1 MSNGNASA
9 SFFENGTATQFEY
22 CYQMYPEVLKLKAE
36 KRSKKPQEL
45 IRLDQW
51 YQNELP
57 KLIKARGKDA
67 HMVYDELVQSMK
79 WKQSRGKFY
88 PQLSYLVKVN
98 TPRAVVQETKKAFR
112 KLPNLEQAIT
122 ALSNLKGVGTTMASA
137 LLAAAAPDSAPFMA
151 DECLMAIPE
160 IEGIDYT
167 TKEYLNFVNHIQSTV
182 ERLNAEVGG
191 ETPHWSPHR
200 VELALW
206 SHYVANDLSPEM
218 LDDMPAP
225 GATASSGN
233 TVAGGAG
240 NLSTNGSLGKS
251 SKVLDGDDTNDGVAV
266 DLDDE
271 SLGAGGRNTATESET
286 ENENTNP
293 AVLTGD
299 AKINNSNSNSN
310 SNAAGV
316 VGALQDGDSNFVSND
331 STSQEPI
338 IDDNDGTTQT
348 TATTTS
354 TEDGEPAMSL
364 GIGIGIGI
372 GIGMGVSGGGTPL
385 ASDSES
391 NLEAPLKANS
401 LTSLNQPAAAAAAP
415 AQPTSHAPSQ
425 QPHNNNKQITN
436 NGQVASPG
444 TEAGSAGAV
453 PEVKP
458 ASKVGVAANGNGNG
472 NGVLGDGEDEDEEEL
487 EEEDEDENE
496 NEAEIEADESNS
508 SNGIVRDSK
517 LQQLQQVVATNKAE
531 AAETETAAAAA
542 AAAAAGDDGV
552 VVAAIG
558 QKRSALHCDME
569 LKNAGGGGGVG
580 EKSPELK
587 KLRSE

>member
-1 MSNGNASA
+1 MANGKATV
-9 SFFENGTATQFEY
+9 SFFENGSTTQFEY
-22 CYQMYPEVLKLKAE
+22 CFKLYPQVLKMKAE

-51 YQNELP
+51 YQNDLP
-57 KLIKARGKDA
+57 RLIKARGKDA
-67 HMVYDELVQSMK
+67 HMVYDELVQTMK

-98 TPRAVVQETKKAFR
+98 TPRAVMQETKKAFR

-137 LLAAAAPDSAPFMA
+137 LLAAAAPDRAPFMA

-218 LDDMPAP
+218 LDDMPPP
-225 GATASSGN
+225 GTASI
-233 TVAGGAG
+233 
-240 NLSTNGSLGKS
+240 STNGASNN
-251 SKVLDGDDTNDGVAV
+251 VLDGDDTNDGVAV

-271 SLGAGGRNTATESET
+271 SQGAGGRNTATESET

-293 AVLTGD
+293 AALTPLIAGE
-299 AKINNSNSNSN
+299 AK
-310 SNAAGV
+310 SNATA
-316 VGALQDGDSNFVSND
+316 VGAALQDGDSNFVSND

-348 TATTTS
+348 TATTS
-354 TEDGEPAMSL
+354 TEDGEPL
-364 GIGIGIGI
+364 VIGIGLG
-372 GIGMGVSGGGTPL
+372 SGGTPL

-391 NLEAPLKANS
+391 NLEAPLN
-401 LTSLNQPAAAAAAP
+401 TNRLNAAGPVQPSKP
-415 AQPTSHAPSQ
+415 QTQSSTEKQTQSPN
-425 QPHNNNKQITN
+425 HNNSKQQIN
-436 NGQVASPG
+436 NGQATPA
-444 TEAGSAGAV
+444 EQPAKAGAA
-453 PEVKP
+453 K
-458 ASKVGVAANGNGNG
+458 SAANGNGNG
-472 NGVLGDGEDEDEEEL
+472 NGVLGNDLDDGEDEDD
-487 EEEDEDENE
+487 EEDELDEEE
-496 NEAEIEADESNS
+496 NNDEELEADESNS
-508 SNGIVRDSK
+508 SNSNARETK
-517 LQQLQQVVATNKAE
+517 LQQLAASAVAGKVVTVTETVVATEPIKG
-531 AAETETAAAAA
+531 AATDTALSAP
-542 AAAAAGDDGV
+542 
-552 VVAAIG
+552 AIG
-558 QKRSALHCDME
+558 QKRTALHCEME
-569 LKNAGGGGGVG
+569 MSNAPAGAVGGGD
-580 EKSPELK
+580 KSPELK

>member
-1 MSNGNASA
+1 MSNGKATV
-9 SFFENGTATQFEY
+9 SFFENGSTKQFEY
-22 CYQMYPEVLKLKAE
+22 CYQMYPQVLKLKAE
-36 KRSKKPQEL
+36 KRCKKPQEL

-98 TPRAVVQETKKAFR
+98 TPRAVIQETKKAFR

-167 TKEYLNFVNHIQSTV
+167 TKEYLNFVNHIQATV

-218 LDDMPAP
+218 LDDMPPP
-225 GATASSGN
+225 GSGA
-233 TVAGGAG
+233 AGTGS
-240 NLSTNGSLGKS
+240 LSTNGSS

-271 SLGAGGRNTATESET
+271 SQGAGGRNTATESET

-293 AVLTGD
+293 AALMPLQSGEV
-299 AKINNSNSNSN
+299 KNN
-310 SNAAGV
+310 SNAAA
-316 VGALQDGDSNFVSND
+316 VGAALQDGDSNFVSND

-348 TATTTS
+348 TATTS
-354 TEDGEPAMSL
+354 TEDGEPIAL
-364 GIGIGIGI
+364 GIGIGL
-372 GIGMGVSGGGTPL
+372 GGTPL

-391 NLEAPLKANS
+391 NQEAPPKTNS
-401 LTSLNQPAAAAAAP
+401 LTILTPTQPST
-415 AQPTSHAPSQ
+415 QTQDQAPSQ
-425 QPHNNNKQITN
+425 PLKTNKSITN
-436 NGQVASPG
+436 NGQVAP
-444 TEAGSAGAV
+444 SAAEEMV
-453 PEVKP
+453 TAAPQP
-458 ASKVGVAANGNGNG
+458 ASKATAAAVAAANGNGNG
-472 NGVLGDGEDEDEEEL
+472 NGVLGDDDEDEVEDEEEDEL
-487 EEEDEDENE
+487 EEEDEH
-496 NEAEIEADESNS
+496 EAELEADESNS

-517 LQQLQQVVATNKAE
+517 LQQLAASKAADAVLPVE
-531 AAETETAAAAA
+531 SADANSAP
-542 AAAAAGDDGV
+542 
-552 VVAAIG
+552 AIG
-558 QKRSALHCDME
+558 QKRTALHCEME
-569 LKNAGGGGGVG
+569 LNNAGGVGVGVGVG

>member
-1 MSNGNASA
+1 MSNGKATV
-9 SFFENGTATQFEY
+9 SFFETGSTTQFEY
-22 CYQMYPEVLKLKAE
+22 CYQLYPQVLKLKAE
-36 KRSKKPQEL
+36 KRCKKPQEL

-98 TPRAVVQETKKAFR
+98 TPRAVIQETKKAFR

-167 TKEYLNFVNHIQSTV
+167 TKEYLNFVNHIQATV

-191 ETPHWSPHR
+191 DTPHWSPHR

-218 LDDMPAP
+218 LDDMPPP
-225 GATASSGN
+225 GSGASATGTGS
-233 TVAGGAG
+233 
-240 NLSTNGSLGKS
+240 LSTNGNS
-251 SKVLDGDDTNDGVAV
+251 SKVLDGDDTNDGVGV

-271 SLGAGGRNTATESET
+271 SQGAGGRNTATESET

-293 AVLTGD
+293 APLMPLQSGE
-299 AKINNSNSNSN
+299 AKN
-310 SNAAGV
+310 NAAA
-316 VGALQDGDSNFVSND
+316 VGAALQDGDSNFVSND

-348 TATTTS
+348 TATTS
-354 TEDGEPAMSL
+354 TEDGEPIAL
-364 GIGIGIGI
+364 DIGIGIG
-372 GIGMGVSGGGTPL
+372 SSGTPL

-391 NLEAPLKANS
+391 NQEAPPKTNS
-401 LTSLNQPAAAAAAP
+401 LPILTPTQHSSQNQK
-415 AQPTSHAPSQ
+415 QAPSQ
-425 QPHNNNKQITN
+425 PHKTNNSITN
-436 NGQVASPG
+436 NGQAAPLAEE
-444 TEAGSAGAV
+444 EAVTAA
-453 PEVKP
+453 PQP
-458 ASKVGVAANGNGNG
+458 ASKATAAPANGNGNG
-472 NGVLGDGEDEDEEEL
+472 NGVLGDEDEDEAED
-487 EEEDEDENE
+487 EEEDELDEE
-496 NEAEIEADESNS
+496 EDNEAELEADESNS

-517 LQQLQQVVATNKAE
+517 LQQLAANKTVDAVSPV
-531 AAETETAAAAA
+531 
-542 AAAAAGDDGV
+542 AAGADS
-552 VVAAIG
+552 APAIG
-558 QKRSALHCDME
+558 QKRTALHCDME
-569 LKNAGGGGGVG
+569 LKNAGGVGVGVG

>member
-1 MSNGNASA
+1 MSNGKATV
-9 SFFENGTATQFEY
+9 SFFENGSTTQFEY
-22 CYQMYPEVLKLKAE
+22 CYQLYPQVLKLKAE
-36 KRSKKPQEL
+36 KRCKKPQEL

-57 KLIKARGKDA
+57 KLIRARGKDA

-79 WKQSRGKFY
+79 WKQTRGKFY

-98 TPRAVVQETKKAFR
+98 TPRAVIQETKKAFR

-167 TKEYLNFVNHIQSTV
+167 TKEYLNFVNHIQATV

-191 ETPHWSPHR
+191 EKPHWSPHR

-218 LDDMPAP
+218 LDDMPPP
-225 GATASSGN
+225 GSGAAATGTAS
-233 TVAGGAG
+233 
-240 NLSTNGSLGKS
+240 LSTNGSS

-271 SLGAGGRNTATESET
+271 SQGAGGRNTATESET

-293 AVLTGD
+293 AALTPLQSGE
-299 AKINNSNSNSN
+299 AKNN
-310 SNAAGV
+310 SNAAA
-316 VGALQDGDSNFVSND
+316 VGAALQDGDSNFVSND

-348 TATTTS
+348 TATTS
-354 TEDGEPAMSL
+354 TEDGEPIAL

-372 GIGMGVSGGGTPL
+372 GLGGTPL

-391 NLEAPLKANS
+391 NQEAPPKTNS
-401 LTSLNQPAAAAAAP
+401 LTILTPTQPSTQNQT
-415 AQPTSHAPSQ
+415 QTQAPSQ
-425 QPHNNNKQITN
+425 PHKDSNPITN
-436 NGQVASPG
+436 NGQVAP
-444 TEAGSAGAV
+444 SAGEEAV
-453 PEVKP
+453 TAAPQP
-458 ASKVGVAANGNGNG
+458 ASKTSAPAAAAAAAANGNGNG
-472 NGVLGDGEDEDEEEL
+472 NGVLGDEEEDEVEDEEEDEL
-487 EEEDEDENE
+487 DEEDENE
-496 NEAEIEADESNS
+496 AELEADESNS

-517 LQQLQQVVATNKAE
+517 LQQLAASKAADAVSPVASTDADS
-531 AAETETAAAAA
+531 AP
-542 AAAAAGDDGV
+542 
-552 VVAAIG
+552 AIG
-558 QKRSALHCDME
+558 QKRTALHCEME
-569 LKNAGGGGGVG
+569 LNNAGGVGAGVG

>member
-1 MSNGNASA
+1 MSNGNVSA
-9 SFFENGTATQFEY
+9 SFFENGTTTQFEY

-67 HMVYDELVQSMK
+67 HMVYDELVQTMK

-225 GATASSGN
+225 GAAASVNAVAGTAS
-233 TVAGGAG
+233 
-240 NLSTNGSLGKS
+240 LSTNGSLGKS

-293 AVLTGD
+293 AALTGD
-299 AKINNSNSNSN
+299 AKINSNSNSN
-310 SNAAGV
+310 SNAGA

-331 STSQEPI
+331 STSQDPI

-348 TATTTS
+348 TATSS
-354 TEDGEPAMSL
+354 TEDGEPMTL

-372 GIGMGVSGGGTPL
+372 GLGGGGTPL

-391 NLEAPLKANS
+391 NLEAPPKANS
-401 LTSLNQPAAAAAAP
+401 LISLNQPA
-415 AQPTSHAPSQ
+415 QPTSQAHSQ

-436 NGQVASPG
+436 NGQAASPAS
-444 TEAGSAGAV
+444 EAAAAAAEAES
-453 PEVKP
+453 VKP
-458 ASKVGVAANGNGNG
+458 AGKTGAAAANGNGNG
-472 NGVLGDGEDEDEEEL
+472 NGVLGDGEDEDEEEDEL
-487 EEEDEDENE
+487 DEEDENE
-496 NEAEIEADESNS
+496 NEAELEAEESNS
-508 SNGIVRDSK
+508 SNGIVRGSK
-517 LQQLQQVVATNKAE
+517 LQQLQVQATNKVVATE
-531 AAETETAAAAA
+531 PAAVAP
-542 AAAAAGDDGV
+542 AGDDG
-552 VVAAIG
+552 APAIG
-558 QKRSALHCDME
+558 QKRSALHCE
-569 LKNAGGGGGVG
+569 LELNNASGVG

>member
-1 MSNGNASA
+1 MSNGKATV
-9 SFFENGTATQFEY
+9 SFFENGSTTQFEY
-22 CYQMYPEVLKLKAE
+22 CFQLYPQVLKLKAE
-36 KRSKKPQEL
+36 KRCKKPQEL

-98 TPRAVVQETKKAFR
+98 TPRAVIQETKKAFR

-137 LLAAAAPDSAPFMA
+137 LLAAAAPHLAPFMA

-167 TKEYLNFVNHIQSTV
+167 TKEYLNFVNHIQATV

-218 LDDMPAP
+218 LDDMPPP
-225 GATASSGN
+225 GSGAAANATGTTTGS
-233 TVAGGAG
+233 
-240 NLSTNGSLGKS
+240 LSTNGSS

-271 SLGAGGRNTATESET
+271 SQGAGGRNTATESET

-293 AVLTGD
+293 AALTPLQSGE
-299 AKINNSNSNSN
+299 AKNSNSS
-310 SNAAGV
+310 AAA
-316 VGALQDGDSNFVSND
+316 VGAALQDGDSNFVSND

-348 TATTTS
+348 TATTS
-354 TEDGEPAMSL
+354 TEDGEPIAL

-372 GIGMGVSGGGTPL
+372 GIGLAGTPL

-391 NLEAPLKANS
+391 NQEAPPKTNNLTILTPSQPLKATTN
-401 LTSLNQPAAAAAAP
+401 P
-415 AQPTSHAPSQ
+415 
-425 QPHNNNKQITN
+425 ITN
-436 NGQVASPG
+436 NGQVATSAAE
-444 TEAGSAGAV
+444 EAAPAA
-453 PEVKP
+453 PAAPQAQP
-458 ASKVGVAANGNGNG
+458 ASKTTGGSGAAANGNGNG
-472 NGVLGDGEDEDEEEL
+472 NGVLGD
-487 EEEDEDENE
+487 EEEDDEEDELDEEDENE
-496 NEAEIEADESNS
+496 NEAELEADESNS

-517 LQQLQQVVATNKAE
+517 LQQLAASKATDAVSPVAP
-531 AAETETAAAAA
+531 
-542 AAAAAGDDGV
+542 
-552 VVAAIG
+552 VAVAVADSAPAIG
-558 QKRSALHCDME
+558 QKRTALHCEME
-569 LKNAGGGGGVG
+569 LNNAGGVGVGVG

>member
-1 MSNGNASA
+1 MSNGKATV
-9 SFFENGTATQFEY
+9 SFFENGSTTQFEY
-22 CYQMYPEVLKLKAE
+22 CYQLYPQVLKLKAE
-36 KRSKKPQEL
+36 KRCKKPQEL

-98 TPRAVVQETKKAFR
+98 TPRAVIQETKKAFR

-167 TKEYLNFVNHIQSTV
+167 TKEYLNFVNHIQATV

-191 ETPHWSPHR
+191 DTPHWSPHR

-218 LDDMPAP
+218 LDDMPPP
-225 GATASSGN
+225 GSGAAATGTGS
-233 TVAGGAG
+233 
-240 NLSTNGSLGKS
+240 LSTNGTS

-271 SLGAGGRNTATESET
+271 SQGAGGRNTATESEP

-293 AVLTGD
+293 AALTPLQSGD
-299 AKINNSNSNSN
+299 AKN
-310 SNAAGV
+310 NAAA
-316 VGALQDGDSNFVSND
+316 VGAALQDGDSNFVSND

-348 TATTTS
+348 TATTS
-354 TEDGEPAMSL
+354 TEDGEPMAL
-364 GIGIGIGI
+364 GIGIGIGL
-372 GIGMGVSGGGTPL
+372 GGTPL

-391 NLEAPLKANS
+391 NQEAPPKTNN
-401 LTSLNQPAAAAAAP
+401 LTILTPTQPSTQNQT
-415 AQPTSHAPSQ
+415 QSPSQ
-425 QPHNNNKQITN
+425 PHKTNKPITN
-436 NGQVASPG
+436 NGQVTS
-444 TEAGSAGAV
+444 TVDEAVTAA
-453 PEVKP
+453 PQP
-458 ASKVGVAANGNGNG
+458 ASKANAANGNGNG
-472 NGVLGDGEDEDEEEL
+472 NGVLGDEDEDEVED
-487 EEEDEDENE
+487 EEEDELDEE
-496 NEAEIEADESNS
+496 DTNEAELEADESNS
-508 SNGIVRDSK
+508 SNGIVKDSK
-517 LQQLQQVVATNKAE
+517 LQQLAANKA
-531 AAETETAAAAA
+531 
-542 AAAAAGDDGV
+542 GDV
-552 VVAAIG
+552 VSPVASEVADSAPAIG
-558 QKRSALHCDME
+558 QKRTALHCEME
-569 LKNAGGGGGVG
+569 LNNAGGVDVNVG

>member
-1 MSNGNASA
+1 MSNGKATV
-9 SFFENGTATQFEY
+9 SFFENGSTTQFEY
-22 CYQMYPEVLKLKAE
+22 CYQLYPQVLKLKAE
-36 KRSKKPQEL
+36 KRCKKPQEL

-98 TPRAVVQETKKAFR
+98 TPRAVIQETKKAFR

-137 LLAAAAPDSAPFMA
+137 LLAAAAPHLAPFMA

-167 TKEYLNFVNHIQSTV
+167 TKEYLNFVNHIQTTV

-218 LDDMPAP
+218 LEDMPP
-225 GATASSGN
+225 QGSGAAATGTGS
-233 TVAGGAG
+233 
-240 NLSTNGSLGKS
+240 LSTNGSS

-271 SLGAGGRNTATESET
+271 SQGAGGRNTATESET

-293 AVLTGD
+293 AALTPLQSGGE
-299 AKINNSNSNSN
+299 AKNN
-310 SNAAGV
+310 SNAAA
-316 VGALQDGDSNFVSND
+316 VGAALQDGDSNFVSND

-348 TATTTS
+348 TATTS
-354 TEDGEPAMSL
+354 TEDGEPIAL

-372 GIGMGVSGGGTPL
+372 GLGGTPL

-391 NLEAPLKANS
+391 NQEAPPKTNNLTILTPTQPSTQNQTLAPSQPLKATN
-401 LTSLNQPAAAAAAP
+401 P
-415 AQPTSHAPSQ
+415 
-425 QPHNNNKQITN
+425 ITN
-436 NGQVASPG
+436 NGQVAPSAAE
-444 TEAGSAGAV
+444 EAAPAA
-453 PEVKP
+453 PQPQP
-458 ASKVGVAANGNGNG
+458 ASKATAGAGGEAAAAANGNGNG
-472 NGVLGDGEDEDEEEL
+472 NGVLGDEDEDEEEDEL
-487 EEEDEDENE
+487 DEEDENE
-496 NEAEIEADESNS
+496 NDAELEADESNS
-508 SNGIVRDSK
+508 SNGIVKDSK
-517 LQQLQQVVATNKAE
+517 LQQLAANKA
-531 AAETETAAAAA
+531 ADA
-542 AAAAAGDDGV
+542 V
-552 VVAAIG
+552 SPVAPAVADSAPAIG
-558 QKRSALHCDME
+558 QKRTALHCEME
-569 LKNAGGGGGVG
+569 LNNAGGVGVGVG

>member
-1 MSNGNASA
+1 MSNGKATV
-9 SFFENGTATQFEY
+9 SFFENGSTTQFEY
-22 CYQMYPEVLKLKAE
+22 CYQMYPQVLKLKAE

-67 HMVYDELVQSMK
+67 HMVYDELVQTMK
-79 WKQSRGKFY
+79 WKQTRGKFY

-98 TPRAVVQETKKAFR
+98 TPRAVIAETKKAFR

-151 DECLMAIPE
+151 DECLMAIPG

-167 TKEYLNFVNHIQSTV
+167 TKEYLNFVNHIQATV

-225 GATASSGN
+225 GAGAAASN
-233 TVAGGAG
+233 AT
-240 NLSTNGSLGKS
+240 LSTNGSS

-293 AVLTGD
+293 AALTPLQVGE
-299 AKINNSNSNSN
+299 AKSH
-310 SNAAGV
+310 SNAAA
-316 VGALQDGDSNFVSND
+316 VGAALQDGDSNFVSND

-348 TATTTS
+348 TATTS
-354 TEDGEPAMSL
+354 TEDGEPIAM

-372 GIGMGVSGGGTPL
+372 GLSGTPL

-391 NLEAPLKANS
+391 NLEAPPKSNS
-401 LTSLNQPAAAAAAP
+401 LTDLTP
-415 AQPTSHAPSQ
+415 AQPTTQNPNPTQTPS

-436 NGQVASPG
+436 NGQAVPPAAAAASAAG
-444 TEAGSAGAV
+444 TAAAATSPAQPANKAGAN
-453 PEVKP
+453 
-458 ASKVGVAANGNGNG
+458 AAANGNGNG
-472 NGVLGDGEDEDEEEL
+472 NGVLADDDEDEAEDDEEEL
-487 EEEDEDENE
+487 DEDDE
-496 NEAEIEADESNS
+496 NEAELVADESNS
-508 SNGIVRDSK
+508 SNSIARDSK
-517 LQQLQQVVATNKAE
+517 LQQLAANK
-531 AAETETAAAAA
+531 AAETVASTGAAADPAP
-542 AAAAAGDDGV
+542 
-552 VVAAIG
+552 AIG
-558 QKRSALHCDME
+558 QKRTALHCEME
-569 LKNAGGGGGVG
+569 LNNAGGGVGVGVGVG

>member
-1 MSNGNASA
+1 MSNGKATA
-9 SFFENGTATQFEY
+9 SFFENGSTSQFEY
-22 CYQMYPEVLKLKAE
+22 CFKLYPEVLKLKAE

-45 IRLDQW
+45 IRLDAW

-57 KLIKARGKDA
+57 GLIKARGKDA
-67 HMVYDELVQSMK
+67 HMVYDELVQTMK

-137 LLAAAAPDSAPFMA
+137 LLAAAAPHSAPFMA

-167 TKEYLNFVNHIQSTV
+167 TKEYLNFVQHIQSTV

-206 SHYVANDLSPEM
+206 AHYVANDLSPEL
-218 LDDMPAP
+218 LDDMPPP
-225 GATASSGN
+225 GVIN
-233 TVAGGAG
+233 
-240 NLSTNGSLGKS
+240 TNGSLNNNGE
-251 SKVLDGDDTNDGVAV
+251 DTNDGVAV

-293 AVLTGD
+293 TTLTPLNSGERSTQLV
-299 AKINNSNSNSN
+299 AKNNTT
-310 SNAAGV
+310 A

-338 IDDNDGTTQT
+338 IDDNTTQT
-348 TATTTS
+348 TATTS
-354 TEDGEPAMSL
+354 TEDGEP
-364 GIGIGIGI
+364 I
-372 GIGMGVSGGGTPL
+372 GGTPL

-391 NLEAPLKANS
+391 NLEAPPLKANNH
-401 LTSLNQPAAAAAAP
+401 LATGGD
-415 AQPTSHAPSQ
+415 AQPIM
-425 QPHNNNKQITN
+425 HNNNRQTNN
-436 NGQVASPG
+436 NGQ
-444 TEAGSAGAV
+444 SAGEQLT
-453 PEVKP
+453 PG
-458 ASKVGVAANGNGNG
+458 SVAPQQPNGNG
-472 NGVLGDGEDEDEEEL
+472 NGVIPLAGSDNGPNSGHCGVRINVGVVGQVVEEDDDDDDDDVDDDDDLDDEEDDEL
-487 EEEDEDENE
+487 
-496 NEAEIEADESNS
+496 EADESNS
-508 SNGIVRDSK
+508 SSSRNMR
-517 LQQLQQVVATNKAE
+517 ATNAN
-531 AAETETAAAAA
+531 ASASAAASANVVHKSLV
-542 AAAAAGDDGV
+542 GSDGTSLTV
-552 VVAAIG
+552 VPSIG
-558 QKRSALHCDME
+558 QKRTVLHCDLE
-569 LKNAGGGGGVG
+569 VNANAGVDTDSG
-580 EKSPELK
+580 KSPELK
-587 KLRSE
+587 KLRSD

>member
-1 MSNGNASA
+1 MANGKATV
-9 SFFENGTATQFEY
+9 SFFENGSTTQFEY
-22 CYQMYPEVLKLKAE
+22 CFKLYPQVLKMKAE

-51 YQNELP
+51 YQNDLP
-57 KLIKARGKDA
+57 RLIKARGKDA
-67 HMVYDELVQSMK
+67 HMVYDELVQTMK

-98 TPRAVVQETKKAFR
+98 TPRAVMQETKKAFR

-137 LLAAAAPDSAPFMA
+137 LLAAAAPDRAPFMA

-218 LDDMPAP
+218 LDDMPPP
-225 GATASSGN
+225 GTASI
-233 TVAGGAG
+233 
-240 NLSTNGSLGKS
+240 STNGASNN
-251 SKVLDGDDTNDGVAV
+251 VLDGDDTNDGVAV

-271 SLGAGGRNTATESET
+271 SQGAGGRNTATESET

-293 AVLTGD
+293 AALTPLNVGE
-299 AKINNSNSNSN
+299 AK
-310 SNAAGV
+310 SNATA
-316 VGALQDGDSNFVSND
+316 VGAALQDGDSNFVSND

-348 TATTTS
+348 TATTS
-354 TEDGEPAMSL
+354 TEDGEP
-364 GIGIGIGI
+364 IGIGIGL
-372 GIGMGVSGGGTPL
+372 GSGGTPL

-391 NLEAPLKANS
+391 NLEAPLN
-401 LTSLNQPAAAAAAP
+401 TNRLNAAGPVQPSKP
-415 AQPTSHAPSQ
+415 QSQPSTQNQTQTLSPT
-425 QPHNNNKQITN
+425 HNNSKQQIN
-436 NGQVASPG
+436 NGQA
-444 TEAGSAGAV
+444 T
-453 PEVKP
+453 P
-458 ASKVGVAANGNGNG
+458 AEQPPAKGGPATATAAANGNGNG
-472 NGVLGDGEDEDEEEL
+472 NGVLGVNDLDDGE
-487 EEEDEDENE
+487 EEEDEEDELDEEENNE
-496 NEAEIEADESNS
+496 DAELEADESNS
-508 SNGIVRDSK
+508 SNSNARESK
-517 LQQLQQVVATNKAE
+517 LQQLADSAGAGKVATTV
-531 AAETETAAAAA
+531 TETVAAAIEPIKGAA
-542 AAAAAGDDGV
+542 TETTLSSP
-552 VVAAIG
+552 AIG
-558 QKRSALHCDME
+558 QKRTALHCEME
-569 LKNAGGGGGVG
+569 LSNAPAGAVGGGD
-580 EKSPELK
+580 KSPELK

>member
-1 MSNGNASA
+1 MVSWASY
-9 SFFENGTATQFEY
+9 S
-22 CYQMYPEVLKLKAE
+22 
-36 KRSKKPQEL
+36 
-45 IRLDQW
+45 
-51 YQNELP
+51 
-57 KLIKARGKDA
+57 
-67 HMVYDELVQSMK
+67 
-79 WKQSRGKFY
+79 
-88 PQLSYLVKVN
+88 PQLDHNPSLTTADHYL
-98 TPRAVVQETKKAFR
+98 
-112 KLPNLEQAIT
+112 
-122 ALSNLKGVGTTMASA
+122 
-137 LLAAAAPDSAPFMA
+137 
-151 DECLMAIPE
+151 EC
-160 IEGIDYT
+160 
-167 TKEYLNFVNHIQSTV
+167 F
-182 ERLNAEVGG
+182 
-191 ETPHWSPHR
+191 
-200 VELALW
+200 
-206 SHYVANDLSPEM
+206 
-218 LDDMPAP
+218 
-225 GATASSGN
+225 
-233 TVAGGAG
+233 
-240 NLSTNGSLGKS
+240 LST
-251 SKVLDGDDTNDGVAV
+251 
-266 DLDDE
+266 
-271 SLGAGGRNTATESET
+271 GGRNTATESET

-299 AKINNSNSNSN
+299 SKINNSN

-401 LTSLNQPAAAAAAP
+401 LTSLNQPAAAAAP

-458 ASKVGVAANGNGNG
+458 TSKVGVAANGNGNG

-517 LQQLQQVVATNKAE
+517 LQQLQVVATNKAE
-531 AAETETAAAAA
+531 AAETETPAAAA

>member
-1 MSNGNASA
+1 MSNGKATV
-9 SFFENGTATQFEY
+9 SFFENGNTKQFEY
-22 CYQMYPEVLKLKAE
+22 CYQIYPQVLKLKAE
-36 KRSKKPQEL
+36 KRCKKPQEL

-98 TPRAVVQETKKAFR
+98 TPRAVIQETKKAFR

-167 TKEYLNFVNHIQSTV
+167 TKEYLNFVNHIQATV

-218 LDDMPAP
+218 LDDMPSP
-225 GATASSGN
+225 GSGAAATGTGS
-233 TVAGGAG
+233 
-240 NLSTNGSLGKS
+240 LSTNGSS
-251 SKVLDGDDTNDGVAV
+251 NKVLDGDDTNDGVAV

-271 SLGAGGRNTATESET
+271 SQGAGGRNTATESET

-293 AVLTGD
+293 AALTPLLSGE
-299 AKINNSNSNSN
+299 AKKN
-310 SNAAGV
+310 SNAAA
-316 VGALQDGDSNFVSND
+316 VGAALQDGDSNFVSND

-348 TATTTS
+348 TATTS
-354 TEDGEPAMSL
+354 TEDGEPIAL
-364 GIGIGIGI
+364 GIGTGL
-372 GIGMGVSGGGTPL
+372 GGTPL

-391 NLEAPLKANS
+391 NQEAPPKTNS
-401 LTSLNQPAAAAAAP
+401 LTILTPTQPSTQTPNQT
-415 AQPTSHAPSQ
+415 QTPSQ
-425 QPHNNNKQITN
+425 PLKTNKPITN
-436 NGQVASPG
+436 NGQVASSAAD
-444 TEAGSAGAV
+444 EAVTAV
-453 PEVKP
+453 PQP
-458 ASKVGVAANGNGNG
+458 ASKTTAAAANGNGNG
-472 NGVLGDGEDEDEEEL
+472 NGVLGDEDEDEVEDEEEDEL
-487 EEEDEDENE
+487 EEEDEH
-496 NEAEIEADESNS
+496 EAELEADESNS

-517 LQQLQQVVATNKAE
+517 LQQLAANKAK
-531 AAETETAAAAA
+531 AADAVLPVESEDADSAP
-542 AAAAAGDDGV
+542 
-552 VVAAIG
+552 AIG
-558 QKRSALHCDME
+558 QKRTALHCEME
-569 LKNAGGGGGVG
+569 LNSAGGVGVDVG